1 LSLPAAF
8 KPHVTPSRA
17 GTLIAGDLLL
27 QTSPSSEESIMQ
39 VSQTMACDVRVAN
52 PEQSICNVA
61 QVMAD

>member
-1 LSLPAAF
+1 
-8 KPHVTPSRA
+8 
-17 GTLIAGDLLL
+17 
-27 QTSPSSEESIMQ
+27 MQ